1 MLRFLLRRVGF
12 GVVVMW
18 LVATTVFIMYFVAP
32 HDVART
38 LAGRQASEA
47 TIAAIRHNL
56 GLDRPVIAQYGS
68 FLWRALHGDF
78 GYSYTNAE
86 PVTSLIGN
94 GLPVTASLVI
104 GGAVLWLFMGVGIGV
119 VAATRP
125 RSVLDRT
132 ATGFS
137 LFFYSMPTF
146 LLGEVLLLLFFF
158 RLHLLGID
166 LFPGAGYTP
175 LLQDPVEWARHLV
188 LPWFT
193 IALVT
198 AATYVRL
205 TRGSMLDVLGEDYIR
220 TARAK
225 GLSRRRVI
233 YRHGLRA
240 GLTPVVTQFGIDV
253 GTLLGGAIVTE
264 NVFGLPGL
272 GELAISALAKQ
283 DLPTVI
289 GLVLLASAFVVI
301 ANIVVDILYSVLD
314 ARVRVS

>member
-1 MLRFLLRRVGF
+1 MVRFLLRRVVF

-18 LVATTVFIMYFVAP
+18 LVATTVFIMYFIAP

-86 PVTSLIGN
+86 PVTSLISN

-125 RSVLDRT
+125 RSMMDRT

-146 LLGEVLLLLFFF
+146 LLGEVLLLLLFF
-158 RLHLLGID
+158 RLHLIGID
-166 LFPGAGYTP
+166 WFPGAGYTP
-175 LLQDPVEWARHLV
+175 LLQDPVEWARHLL

-272 GELAISALAKQ
+272 GELAISALSKQ